1 MVLVLE
7 ISGDQMWCGVGV
19 GVGDLRGP
27 DVVWCW
33 FLRGRAVVLLLV
45 LVLEISGDQL
55 WCGVGFSGDELW
67 CCCWCWFWRSQGTSA
82 GVAVGA
88 AVVDRFYIA
97 LFSALKQTHFA
108 RM

>member
-1 MVLVLE
+1 MVLE

-45 LVLEISGDQL
+45 LVLEISGD
-55 WCGVGFSGDELW
+55 EL
-67 CCCWCWFWRSQGTSA
+67 WCWFWRSQGTSA

-88 AVVDRFYIA
+88 AVGDCCC
-97 LFSALKQTHFA
+97 
-108 RM
+108 